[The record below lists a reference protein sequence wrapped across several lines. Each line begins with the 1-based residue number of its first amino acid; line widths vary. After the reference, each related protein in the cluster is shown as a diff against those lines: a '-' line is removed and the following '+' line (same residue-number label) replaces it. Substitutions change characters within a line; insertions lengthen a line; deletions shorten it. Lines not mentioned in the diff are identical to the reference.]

1 MLWCIKRA
9 LETDK
14 QVAETASANAEK
26 AAKSRS
32 RSKGKSKELPKTV
45 EGDELVAAIIND
57 LLRAQSQGEIED
69 QIFSMMVSPD
79 IACSIAL
86 HSFLIIDVCAFR
98 GNQNLIRVC
107 DHILET
113 YRIAKSK

>member
-14 QVAETASANAEK
+14 QVAETARANAEK

-45 EGDELVAAIIND
+45 EGDELVASIIND

-69 QIFSMMVSPD
+69 QIFSMMVSPA
-79 IACSIAL
+79 IGCSIAFQ
-86 HSFLIIDVCAFR
+86 SFLMVFVAHSGGI
-98 GNQNLIRVC
+98 
-107 DHILET
+107 ET
-113 YRIAKSK
+113 

>member
-14 QVAETASANAEK
+14 QVAETTRANAEK

-32 RSKGKSKELPKTV
+32 RSKGKSKESPKTV
-45 EGDELVAAIIND
+45 EGDELVASIIND

-69 QIFSMMVSPD
+69 QIFSIMVSPA
-79 IACSIAL
+79 IGCSIAF
-86 HSFLIIDVCAFR
+86 HPFLMTCVTLSGGIK
-98 GNQNLIRVC
+98 
-107 DHILET
+107 T
-113 YRIAKSK
+113 